1 MVIYT
6 LTLQNVCAIDGAFRH
21 EVVHERLYTTSMK
34 IWEAS
39 QHENSN
45 YADPFAVA
53 VVTREV
59 IALPFACDFDFTLL
73 FTLESTH
80 AGKRTLWT

>member
-1 MVIYT
+1 MKLCMRCY
-6 LTLQNVCAIDGAFRH
+6 H
-21 EVVHERLYTTSMK
+21 VHED

-45 YADPFAVA
+45 YADPFSVA

-59 IALPFACDFDFTLL
+59 MALPFACDFNFTLL
-73 FTLESTH
+73 FTL
-80 AGKRTLWT
+80 